1 MSKRIQTAL
10 ALTSNC
16 NNNSNKPN
24 VRLCDALH
32 QTNTM
37 MFSRKSRAACN
48 VISDLSFHK
57 ME

>member
-10 ALTSNC
+10 ALTSNY

-32 QTNTM
+32 QTNPL
-37 MFSRKSRAACN
+37 FEQVASG
-48 VISDLSFHK
+48 L
-57 ME
+57 